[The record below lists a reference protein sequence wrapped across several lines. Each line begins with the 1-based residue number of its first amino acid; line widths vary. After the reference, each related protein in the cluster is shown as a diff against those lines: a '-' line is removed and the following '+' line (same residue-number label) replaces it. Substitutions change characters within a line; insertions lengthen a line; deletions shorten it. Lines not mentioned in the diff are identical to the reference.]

1 MHNKKLDFEDIEA
14 RNRGNFLEIL
24 EVLAAHDPVVSQRL
38 KEGPKNAVYTSPE
51 MQNTFL
57 NIMGKVK

>member
-1 MHNKKLDFEDIEA
+1 MCATSIGLQGYKESSEA
-14 RNRGNFLEIL
+14 WNRGNFLEIL
-24 EVLAAHDPVVSQRL
+24 EVLAGHDPVVSQRL

-57 NIMGKVK
+57 NK